1 MLQEKVTNFCGI
13 LKFTAGQVLM
23 VIIMISQFEIQL
35 ITYSSGFYI
44 IVRFTYCEKN
54 VTYAECIK

>member
-13 LKFTAGQVLM
+13 LKFTSGQVLM

-35 ITYSSGFYI
+35 ITYPSGFYT
-44 IVRFTYCEKN
+44 IVKFTYYEKN